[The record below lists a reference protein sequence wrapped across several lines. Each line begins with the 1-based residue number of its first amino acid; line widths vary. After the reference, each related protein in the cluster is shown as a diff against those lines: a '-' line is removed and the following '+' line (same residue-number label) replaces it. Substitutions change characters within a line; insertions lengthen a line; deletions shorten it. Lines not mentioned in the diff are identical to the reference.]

1 MKKRQT
7 MKKVQGFSEEELRP
21 IMYDAVVKTEYE
33 VTYMLSDVV
42 NFSFTTESKT
52 FKTFKEAK
60 DFYDMIGATYRNL
73 LYRSLKPVSKYI
85 FEERRDTNVK
95 G

>member
-1 MKKRQT
+1 
-7 MKKVQGFSEEELRP
+7 MKKVQGFSEEELQP

-33 VTYMLSDVV
+33 VTYIISDIV
-42 NFSFTTESKT
+42 NFSFETQTKR
-52 FKTFKEAK
+52 FKTYKEAK
-60 DFYDMIGATYRNL
+60 DFYDMIGATYSNL